1 MSHNLTLTT
10 RGVKIPLYQTPTS
23 VTDRARE
30 DSYAWAK
37 EVYFRW
43 LDEWA
48 ICVSSIRGAK
58 AIGFEAELTNHKRI
72 VEEALSAGACWGS
85 T

>member
-10 RGVKIPLYQTPTS
+10 RGTKVPLYQTPTS
-23 VTDRARE
+23 VTDRAKKN
-30 DSYAWAK
+30 SYACAK
-37 EVYFRW
+37 EVYFAY

-48 ICVSSIRGAK
+48 ICVVFSQEES
-58 AIGFEAELTNHKRI
+58 LTDFQAQLANHKKA